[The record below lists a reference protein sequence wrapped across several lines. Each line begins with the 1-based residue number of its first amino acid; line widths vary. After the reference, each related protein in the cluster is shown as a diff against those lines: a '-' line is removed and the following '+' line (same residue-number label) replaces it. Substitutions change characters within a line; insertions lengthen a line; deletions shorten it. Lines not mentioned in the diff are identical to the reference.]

1 MSIESE
7 IEAARDDLLD
17 VAPVER
23 HYLSAALT
31 DVLTATGSI
40 ELCADVEA
48 AALAYAR
55 AAADRAYLL
64 GLELGG
70 QKGKMTS
77 ANTSPAEAEKGTM
90 PTNETT
96 RSVSS
101 TPGGKAADVTGHG

>member
-17 VAPVER
+17 VAPVEK
-23 HYLSAALT
+23 HYLSEALT
-31 DVLTATGSI
+31 DVLTATGSM

-70 QKGKMTS
+70 QKAKMTALS
-77 ANTSPAEAEKGTM
+77 TSPVMQEAEA
-90 PTNETT
+90 
-96 RSVSS
+96 
-101 TPGGKAADVTGHG
+101 